1 MIMFG
6 AILKLSYKTML
17 VRDLGRLKQGPRVQ
31 KKKREK
37 ENKILEL

>member
-17 VRDLGRLKQGPRVQ
+17 VGDLGRLKQGPRVQ
-31 KKKREK
+31 RKKEKKKTK
-37 ENKILEL
+37 F